1 MGLERIPRFLLAA
14 LPTPL
19 EDAPRLSEALGGPR
33 ILVKRDDLTGLA
45 LGGNKTRKLE
55 YLIADALAQKADVVL
70 TVGAAQSNH
79 CRQTAAA
86 ARKAGLRCIL
96 VLGRSEHNEMQGN
109 LLLDALLDA
118 DVRMVDANPSAAM
131 EQIAEEERRRGA
143 RPYLIP
149 GGGSNGLGA
158 LGYAQCVLE
167 LQMQLLERNTSVDHL
182 YLSSGSGGTQGGLLL
197 GARMYSAGYRIV
209 GVSPGGP
216 AAGVRASALRA
227 ANEGAKLLGLEQ
239 SFVEGDFV
247 VHDEYVGPGYAIP
260 TDASNEAIRLCAQT
274 EGLIIDPVYTAKAV
288 AGLFDHIRSGKIGRD
303 ETVVF
308 LHTGGQPALFAY
320 HAELAGALQR
330 GEVRQDR
337 VGVAGD

>member
-1 MGLERIPRFLLAA
+1 MALERIPRFRLAA

-19 EDAPRLSEALGGPR
+19 EDAPRLSEALKGPR
-33 ILVKRDDLTGLA
+33 ILIKRDDLTGLA

-109 LLLDALLDA
+109 LLLDA

-131 EQIAEEERRRGA
+131 ERIAEEERRGGA

-167 LQMQLLERNTSVDHL
+167 LQSQLLERNASVDHL

-197 GARMYSAGYRIV
+197 GARMFSAGYRIV

-227 ANEGAKLLGLEQ
+227 ATEGAKLLGSSQ
-239 SFVEGDFV
+239 TFADGDFL

>member
-1 MGLERIPRFLLAA
+1 MVLERMPRFRLAA

-19 EDAPRLSEALGGPR
+19 EEAPRLSEALGGPR

-55 YLIADALAQKADVVL
+55 YLIADALAQGADVVL
-70 TVGAAQSNH
+70 TAGAAQSNH

-96 VLGRSEHNEMQGN
+96 VLGYSEHNEMQGN

-118 DVRMVDANPSAAM
+118 DVRMVEGDTTAAM
-131 EQIAEEERRRGA
+131 QRIAEEERRGGA
-143 RPYLIP
+143 RPYVIP
-149 GGGSNGLGA
+149 VGGSNGLGA

-167 LQMQLLERNTSVDHL
+167 LQAQLFERGLSADYL

-197 GARMYSAGYRIV
+197 GARMFSASYQIV

-216 AAGVRASALRA
+216 AAGVRASSLRA
-227 ANEGAKLLGLEQ
+227 AREGAERLGLPLTFHE
-239 SFVEGDFV
+239 SDLV
-247 VHDEYVGPGYAIP
+247 VHDEYVGRGYAIP
-260 TDASNEAIRLCAQT
+260 TDASNEAIRLCART
-274 EGLIIDPVYTAKAV
+274 EGLIVDPVYTAKAV
-288 AGLFDHIRSGKIGRD
+288 AGLIDHIRAGRIERD
-303 ETVVF
+303 ATVVF
-308 LHTGGQPALFAY
+308 LHTGGQTAIFAY

>member
-1 MGLERIPRFLLAA
+1 MTLERLPRFRLAS

-19 EDAPRLSEALGGPR
+19 EDAPRLTKALGGPR

-55 YLIADALAQKADVVL
+55 YLIADALAQSADVVL

-96 VLGRSEHNEMQGN
+96 VLSRSVHNEMQGN

-118 DVRMVDANPSAAM
+118 DVRMVDSDANAAM
-131 EQIAEEERRRGA
+131 ARIAADERGRGA
-143 RPYLIP
+143 RPYIIP
-149 GGGSNGLGA
+149 EGGSNGLGS

-167 LQMQLLERNTSVDHL
+167 LQAQLLERGIAADYL
-182 YLSSGSGGTQGGLLL
+182 YLSSGSGGTQAGLVL
-197 GARMYSAGYRIV
+197 GAHMFSAGYRIV
-209 GVSPGGP
+209 GVSPSGS
-216 AAGVRASALRA
+216 AAGVGGVARRA
-227 ANEGAKLLGLEQ
+227 ADDGAKLLGLSIAFADRE
-239 SFVEGDFV
+239 FV
-247 VHDEYVGPGYAIP
+247 VHDEFVGPGYAIP
-260 TDASNEAIRLCAQT
+260 TAASNEAIRLCAQT
-274 EGLIIDPVYTAKAV
+274 EGLLLDPVYTAKAV
-288 AGLFDHIRSGKIGRD
+288 AGLLDHIRTGRVERD
-303 ETVVF
+303 ATVVF

-320 HAELAGALQR
+320 HAELAGALER
-330 GEVRQDR
+330 GEVHQDR